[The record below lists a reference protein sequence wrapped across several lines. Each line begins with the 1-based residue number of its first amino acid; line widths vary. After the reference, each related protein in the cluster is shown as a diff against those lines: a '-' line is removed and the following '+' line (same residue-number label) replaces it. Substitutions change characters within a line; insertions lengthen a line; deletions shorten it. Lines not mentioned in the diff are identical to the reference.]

1 MFTGIV
7 EEIGLIQSARNSG
20 KGKVLVVRAARKF
33 LSDVCVDDSISVSG
47 TCLTVIRKI
56 STTTFMVEA
65 VEETLKKTTTGSLR
79 VGSKVNLEKAI
90 KLSDRLGGH
99 LVLGHVD
106 TVGTIINITPQTLSW
121 MFEVKFPPKHMKY
134 VIPVG
139 SIAFDGISLTVA
151 ERRASSVVVAI
162 IPHTMEKTIFGIK
175 NKGDRVNIE
184 FDLIGK
190 YIEQF
195 LRKE

>member
-7 EEIGLIQSARNSG
+7 EEIGTMQGIRNSG
-20 KGKVLVVRAARKF
+20 KGKVLVVRALKKF
-33 LSDVCVDDSISVSG
+33 LNDVGIDDSISVSG
-47 TCLTVIRKI
+47 TCLTVIRK
-56 STTTFMVEA
+56 TPTTFTAEA

-79 VGSKVNLEKAI
+79 VGSKVNLEKAM
-90 KLSDRLGGH
+90 KMSDRLGGH

-106 TVGTIINITPQTLSW
+106 TVGTISNIVPQTLSW
-121 MFEVKFPPKHMKY
+121 MFEVEFPPEYMKY

-139 SIAFDGISLTVA
+139 SISLDGISLTVA
-151 ERRASSVVVAI
+151 ERRQSSIVVAI

-175 NKGDRVNIE
+175 KKGDTVNIE

-195 LRKE
+195 LKKE

>member
-7 EEIGLIQSARNSG
+7 EEIGTIQSIRNSG
-20 KGKVLVVRAARKF
+20 KGKVLMVRVVKKF
-33 LSDVCVDDSISVSG
+33 LNDVGIDDSMSVSG
-47 TCLTVIRKI
+47 TCLTVIRK
-56 STTTFMVEA
+56 TPTTFTAEA
-65 VEETLKKTTTGSLR
+65 VEETMKKTTTGSLR
-79 VGSKVNLEKAI
+79 VGSKVNLEKAM
-90 KLSDRLGGH
+90 KMSDRLGGH

-106 TVGTIINITPQTLSW
+106 TVGTISKIVPQTLSW
-121 MFEVKFPPKHMKY
+121 MFEVEFPLEYMKY

-139 SIAFDGISLTVA
+139 SISLDGISLTVA
-151 ERRASSVVVAI
+151 ERRQSSVVVAI

-175 NKGDRVNIE
+175 KKGDRVNIE

-195 LRKE
+195 LRKK

>member
-7 EEIGLIQSARNSG
+7 EEIGTIQSVRNSG
-20 KGKVLVVRAARKF
+20 KGKVLVVRAIKKY
-33 LSDVCVDDSISVSG
+33 LSDVKVDDSISMSG
-47 TCLTVIRKI
+47 TCLTVIQK
-56 STTTFMVEA
+56 TPTTFMVEA
-65 VEETLKKTTTGSLR
+65 VEETLKKTTTGLLHA
-79 VGSKVNLEKAI
+79 GSKVNLEKAV

-106 TVGTIINITPQTLSW
+106 TVGIIINIAPQTLSW
-121 MFEVKFPPKHMKY
+121 MFEVEFPPEQMKY

-139 SIAFDGISLTVA
+139 SIAIDGISLTIA
-151 ERRASSVVVAI
+151 ERRRSSVIVAI
-162 IPHTMEKTIFGIK
+162 IPHTMEKTIFGMK
-175 NKGDRVNIE
+175 KKGDRVNIE

>member
-7 EEIGLIQSARNSG
+7 EEIGTLHSIRNSG
-20 KGKVLVVRAARKF
+20 KGRVLVVRVGKKF
-33 LSDVCVDDSISVSG
+33 LNDVGIDDSISVSG
-47 TCLTVIRKI
+47 TCLTVIRK
-56 STTTFMVEA
+56 TPTMFTAEA

-79 VGSKVNLEKAI
+79 IGSKVNLEKAM
-90 KLSDRLGGH
+90 KMSDRLGGH

-106 TVGTIINITPQTLSW
+106 TVGTINAIVPQTLSW
-121 MFEVKFPPKHMKY
+121 MFEVEFPPEYMKY

-139 SIAFDGISLTVA
+139 SISLDGISLTVA
-151 ERRASSVVVAI
+151 ERKQSSVVVAI

-175 NKGDRVNIE
+175 KKGDKVNIE

-195 LRKE
+195 LQKK

>member
-33 LSDVCVDDSISVSG
+33 LSDVRIDDSISVSG
-47 TCLTVIRKI
+47 TCLTVIRKT
-56 STTTFMVEA
+56 STTFVVEA

-121 MFEVKFPPKHMKY
+121 MFEVEFPLEYMKY

-175 NKGDRVNIE
+175 KKGDHVNIE

-195 LRKE
+195 LRK

>member
-1 MFTGIV
+1 MFTGII
-7 EEIGLIQSARNSG
+7 EEIGTIQSARNSG
-20 KGKVLVVRAARKF
+20 KGKVLVIRTLKKF
-33 LSDVCVDDSISVSG
+33 LDDVRIDDSISVSG
-47 TCLTVIRKI
+47 TCLTVIRR
-56 STTTFMVEA
+56 TQYAFMVEA

-79 VGSKVNLEKAI
+79 IGNKVNLEKAM
-90 KLSDRLGGH
+90 KMSDRLGGH

-106 TVGTIINITPQTLSW
+106 TVGKIINIDPQTLSW
-121 MFEVKFPPKHMKY
+121 MFEVEFPPEHMKY

-151 ERRASSVVVAI
+151 ERRKSSVVVAI

-175 NKGDRVNIE
+175 KKGDLVNIE

-195 LRKE
+195 LPKE

>member
-7 EEIGLIQSARNSG
+7 EEIGTIQSIRNSG
-20 KGKVLVVRAARKF
+20 KGKVLAVRAVKKF
-33 LSDVCVDDSISVSG
+33 LNDVGIDDSISVSG
-47 TCLTVIRKI
+47 TCLTVIRK
-56 STTTFMVEA
+56 TPTTFTSEA

-79 VGSKVNLEKAI
+79 VGSKVNLEKAM
-90 KLSDRLGGH
+90 KMSDRLGGH

-106 TVGTIINITPQTLSW
+106 TVGTISKIVPQTLSW
-121 MFEVKFPPKHMKY
+121 MFEVEFPPEYMKY

-139 SIAFDGISLTVA
+139 SISLDGISLTVA
-151 ERRASSVVVAI
+151 ERRQSSVVVAI

-175 NKGDRVNIE
+175 KKGDSVNIE

-190 YIEQF
+190 YIEHF
-195 LRKE
+195 LQKKH

>member
-7 EEIGLIQSARNSG
+7 EETGTIQSVRNSG
-20 KGKVLVVRAARKF
+20 KGKVLTVRATKKF
-33 LSDVCVDDSISVSG
+33 LSDIRIDDSISVSG
-47 TCLTVIRKI
+47 TCLTVVRR
-56 STTTFMVEA
+56 TPLFFTVEA

-79 VGSKVNLEKAI
+79 AGNAVNLEKAM
-90 KLSDRLGGH
+90 KMSDRLGGH

-106 TVGTIINITPQTLSW
+106 TTGTIIRITPQTLSW
-121 MFEVKFPPKHMKY
+121 MFEVEFPPEHMKY

-139 SIAFDGISLTVA
+139 SIAIDGISLTVA
-151 ERRASSVVVAI
+151 ERRSSSVVVAI
-162 IPHTMEKTIFGIK
+162 IPHTMEKTIFGVK
-175 NKGDRVNIE
+175 KKGDRVNLE